1 MVEDPEPETT
11 WIPPTPEPVVEEE
24 PEEVIEEPE
33 PVVQPEPETIIEKKL
48 ITVTVYDEPQV
59 TVEEVV
65 KENEESSNL
74 FMIII
79 PAICVG
85 VLLIVAVM
93 VAIHFCNK
101 KRENQPV
108 VIKEKIEG
116 EIANFDVV
124 DAQYVMDPDEKNNI
138 FARPVATPG
147 KKGKRV
153 KIGVKAQ
160 DNIVEGRMDSNED
173 DGFGG
178 ISMSSSSQKFDSS
191 SKSLSQSRTFAMN
204 DTVRGLNDGR
214 PSVRDINDA

>member
-1 MVEDPEPETT
+1 
-11 WIPPTPEPVVEEE
+11 
-24 PEEVIEEPE
+24 
-33 PVVQPEPETIIEKKL
+33 
-48 ITVTVYDEPQV
+48 
-59 TVEEVV
+59 
-65 KENEESSNL
+65 
-74 FMIII
+74 MIII

-93 VAIHFCNK
+93 VGIHFCNK

-116 EIANFDVV
+116 EMGHVDNV

-147 KKGKRV
+147 KKNRRV
-153 KIGVKAQ
+153 KIGVKIQ
-160 DNIVEGRMDSNED
+160 ENIAEGRMDSNED
-173 DGFGG
+173 DGFGN
-178 ISMSSSSQKFDSS
+178 SMYSSSQKFDSS